1 MLLQRV
7 KMNTADTR
15 AVIDGGRVTE
25 IAARPMLNLHFP
37 ELSVF
42 SQPLAGE
49 FAARRGLLE
58 RLVFPVG
65 YGIEIGTL
73 IDAWRLV
80 GLQSLAQSDL
90 GTRQSTLFT
99 FPMQRNEG

>member
-37 ELSVF
+37 DLSVF

-58 RLVFPVG
+58 RLAFPVG

-73 IDAWRLV
+73 IDAW
-80 GLQSLAQSDL
+80 
-90 GTRQSTLFT
+90 GTFALLTVLLSYPYVHAIFV
-99 FPMQRNEG
+99 